1 MSVLGSLF
9 GGGSSHVAKA
19 TEVSAAPSAVTTTS
33 GTDALD
39 AAKASKKISAA
50 ASGYQSTILT
60 GSTGDTSLAT
70 TSKKTLLGG

>member
-9 GGGSSHVAKA
+9 GSSSVQTTK
-19 TEVSAAPSAVTTTS
+19 VSAPPSSVTTTS

-39 AAKASKKISAA
+39 AAKASKKSSAA

-60 GSTGDTSLAT
+60 GSTGDTCLAT